1 MAKITNNAMDQWLS
15 RPGPQSPPGGAY
27 SPLAAGKRHKAIG
40 FALDRVLGQRPSR
53 VALPADKA
61 EIQRMVDRAL
71 HRAGRDP
78 AARLADCCRQVIDE
92 AIGQRPSL
100 DAAGRNDLARI
111 VGATAG
117 LVARSGPELARQAMG
132 IEKAAKDFE
141 SLLFS
146 QLIDSMRKTIDEEGL
161 LEGDGTS
168 KQMRDLYWMFLGQ
181 QAGQSGSLGM
191 WKQLAGE
198 MSQYG
203 NLTSGQTDFEV

>member
-1 MAKITNNAMDQWLS
+1 MARITNNAMDQWLS
-15 RPGPQSPPGGAY
+15 RPGAQSAPGGAY
-27 SPLAAGKRHKAIG
+27 SPLAAGKRHKAIA
-40 FALDRVLGQRPSR
+40 FALDRVLQQRPSS
-53 VALPADKA
+53 VALPAGKD
-61 EIQRMVDRAL
+61 EIRQMVDQAL
-71 HRAGRDP
+71 QRAGRDEAP
-78 AARLADCCRQVIDE
+78 SLAECCRQVVD
-92 AIGQRPSL
+92 AAAARRASL
-100 DAAGRNDLARI
+100 DAAGRKDLARI
-111 VGATAG
+111 VGSTAG
-117 LVARSGPELARQAMG
+117 LVARTGPELARQAMG

-168 KQMRDLYWMFLGQ
+168 KQMRDLYWMFLGR
-181 QAGQSGSLGM
+181 QAGTSGSLGM